1 VFLLNQ
7 EYSIVNRNYAIDIN
21 QPNKEIYSG
30 HIKLGGQDPSGNK
43 IDVTNF
49 YLTWNG
55 KPHFVVSGEFH
66 YSRYPRERWE
76 EEILKIKAGGVNV
89 LATYVFWMFHEETQG
104 VFEWEGEKSLRH
116 FIELCG
122 KHDLKVIL
130 RIGPFDHGEWRN
142 GGFPDWLYG
151 QPLEVRS
158 NHPLYLHYV
167 KRLYTQIGE
176 QVRDMMFKVG
186 GPIIG
191 VQIENEYMHADAPWE
206 VINPFQHPEFTSDSR
221 EGADHLKVLKRMAIE
236 AGLDAPIY
244 IITGWGGA
252 PIIEDES
259 LPVYGEYAYPVWID
273 EPFPSPLYIFRDSH
287 AFPTD
292 EPNHKLPYY
301 YPVACA
307 EMQGG
312 IQVRYNNRPIVPPES
327 IEALG
332 LVRVGNGCNWVG
344 YYMYHGGTN
353 PIGRH
358 GFNNERLHPQLSYD
372 FQAPL
377 GEYGTIRDSYRYL
390 KVLHLFLNS
399 YGEALCPMGTLLPE
413 EAESIKPEDVDQLRF
428 CVRASDSAGFLF
440 VNNFQD
446 HVETRDLE
454 GVSFEIN
461 TAEGML
467 RIPSS
472 RSLTVRRNTFFILPI
487 NQKLGD
493 AWLSYATLQPLT
505 ILRYG
510 DLTHY
515 FYFVPEGLEPEF
527 CFHSDTLRH
536 VSGALSQTSDGER
549 TMLKPSIG
557 REFSMVIET
566 AAGQK
571 LKITS
576 LSRSEAE
583 HIWQAEAWGA
593 ERVIYSTA
601 DLMFV
606 KSQLEAQ
613 VTMDTEIDM
622 MVWPAIN
629 TALKSN
635 DALEQVREDDHTQ
648 LHVSVP
654 KTEAELEVE
663 AINDRKHLLR
673 LIVKDPIDELSE
685 LFLNI
690 NYEGDTGMAFIDGE
704 LVADNFNNGKIWSI
718 GLKRFL
724 PEILEKGL
732 VLVFQPLRKGIV
744 KNVSSQIAGRFEF
757 EGEEILTVRSITLV
771 SKYRTQLKVAE
782 T

>member
-1 VFLLNQ
+1 MNQ
-7 EYSIVNRNYAIDIN
+7 EYSIVNRNYVIDIN

-30 HIKLGGQDPSGNK
+30 HIKLGGKDPSGNN

-55 KPHFVVSGEFH
+55 KPYFVVSGEFH

-89 LATYVFWMFHEETQG
+89 LATYVFWMFHEETQS

-122 KHDLKVIL
+122 KHDLKVML

-158 NHPLYLHYV
+158 NHPLYLDYV

-176 QVRDMMFKVG
+176 QVGDLMFKVG

-191 VQIENEYMHADAPWE
+191 VQIENEYMHASAPWE
-206 VINPFQHPEFTSDSR
+206 VIDPIQHPEFTSDSS
-221 EGADHLKVLKRMAIE
+221 EGAEHLKILKSMAIE
-236 AGLDAPIY
+236 AGLEAPIY

-273 EPFPSPLYIFRDSH
+273 DPFPSPLYIFRDSH

-312 IQVRYNNRPIVPPES
+312 IQVRYDNRPVVPPES

-353 PIGRH
+353 PTGRH
-358 GFNNERLHPQLSYD
+358 GFSNERLHPQLSYD

-413 EAESIKPEDVDQLRF
+413 GAESIKPEDVDQLRF

-446 HVETRDLE
+446 HVETRNLE
-454 GVSFEIN
+454 GVSFDIS

-472 RSLTVRRNTFFILPI
+472 GSLTVRRNASFILPI
-487 NQKLGD
+487 NQMLGD

-515 FYFVPEGLEPEF
+515 FYFVPDGLEPEF
-527 CFHSDTLRH
+527 CFHSNALRH
-536 VSGALSQTSDGER
+536 VSGALSQTSEGER
-549 TMLKPSIG
+549 TCLKPSIG
-557 REFSMVIET
+557 REFSIDIET

-601 DLMFV
+601 DLLFV
-606 KSQLEAQ
+606 NSQVEAQ
-613 VTMDTEIDM
+613 VTGDTEIDM
-622 MVWPAIN
+622 IVWPFVN
-629 TALKSN
+629 TALKSK
-635 DALEQVREDDHTQ
+635 DVLEQTSTDDCTR

-654 KTEAELEVE
+654 KTEVGLQVD

-673 LIVKDPIDELSE
+673 LIVNESIDGLSE
-685 LFLNI
+685 LFLNVD
-690 NYEGDTGMAFIDGE
+690 YEGDTSMAFIDGG
-704 LVADNFNNGKIWSI
+704 LVADNFNNGQIWSI
-718 GLKRFL
+718 GLKRFI
-724 PEILEKGL
+724 PAILEKGL

-744 KNVSSQIAGRFEF
+744 KNVSSQIAGRLEF
-757 EGEEILTVRSITLV
+757 EGEEILTVRSMTLV

-782 T
+782 S

>member
-1 VFLLNQ
+1 MNRS
-7 EYSIVNRNYAIDIN
+7 YSINIDR
-21 QPNKEIYSG
+21 PNKKIFSG
-30 HIKLGGQDPSGNK
+30 HIKLGGQGPSGNH
-43 IDVTNF
+43 IGVTNY

-55 KPHFVVSGEFH
+55 KPYFVVSGEFH
-66 YSRYPRERWE
+66 YSRYPREHWE

-89 LATYVFWMFHEETQG
+89 LATYVFWSFHEETQG

-130 RIGPFDHGEWRN
+130 RIGPFAHGEWRN
-142 GGFPDWLYG
+142 GGLPDWLYG

-158 NHPLYLHYV
+158 NHPLYLYYV
-167 KRLYTQIGE
+167 RRLYTQIGQ
-176 QVRDMMFKVG
+176 QVSDLMFKAG

-191 VQIENEYMHADAPWE
+191 VQIENEYMHSGAPWE
-206 VINPFQHPEFTSDSR
+206 IIDLYQVPEYASGSR
-221 EGADHLKVLKRMAIE
+221 EGAEHLKVLKSMAIE

-244 IITGWGGA
+244 TITGWGGA

-259 LPVYGEYAYPVWID
+259 LPVYGDYAYPVWFD
-273 EPFPSPLYIFRDSH
+273 EPFPSSLYTFFDSH
-287 AFPTD
+287 AHPTA

-312 IQVRYNNRPIVPPES
+312 IQIRYNNRPVVPPES
-327 IEALG
+327 LEALG
-332 LVRVGNGCNWVG
+332 LVRIGSGCNWVG

-353 PIGRH
+353 PIGRRSYT
-358 GFNNERLHPQLSYD
+358 NERFHPRRSYD
-372 FQAPL
+372 FQAPI

-390 KVLHLFLNS
+390 KVLHLFLHS

-413 EAESIKPEDVDQLRF
+413 GAEAIKPEDVDQLRF
-428 CVRASDSAGFLF
+428 CVRASDGAGFLF

-454 GVSFEIN
+454 DVCFNIN

-467 RIPSS
+467 RIPG
-472 RSLTVRRNTFFILPI
+472 RGSLTVRRNVSFILPI
-487 NQKLGD
+487 NQRLGD

-505 ILRYG
+505 VLRYG
-510 DLTHY
+510 DIIHY
-515 FYFVPEGLEPEF
+515 FYFVPEGLDPEF
-527 CFHSDTLRH
+527 CFHSDQLRH
-536 VSGALSQTSDGER
+536 VSGAQSQTSEGGR
-549 TMLKPSIG
+549 TYLKPTIG
-557 REFSMVIET
+557 REFSMDIET
-566 AAGQK
+566 ASEQK

-583 HIWQAEAWGA
+583 HIWRAEAWGA

-601 DLMFV
+601 DLSFT
-606 KSQLEAQ
+606 KSQVEAQ
-613 VTMDTEIDM
+613 VTGDTEIDM
-622 MVWPAIN
+622 MVWPAVS
-629 TALKSN
+629 AVLESK
-635 DALEQVREDDHTQ
+635 DGLEQASTGNCTR

-654 KTEAELEVE
+654 KVEVGFEVE
-663 AINDRKHLLR
+663 TINDRKHLLR
-673 LIVKDPIDELSE
+673 LIVNDPIDELNE

-690 NYEGDTGMAFIDGE
+690 DYEGDTGMAFIDGE
-704 LVADNFNNGKIWSI
+704 LVADNFNNGQLWSI

-724 PEILEKGL
+724 PAILEKGL
-732 VLVFQPLRKGIV
+732 VLVFHPVRKGSV
-744 KNVSSQIAGRFEF
+744 KNASSQIAGRLEF
-757 EGEEILTVRSITLV
+757 EGEEILRIRSMTLV
-771 SKYRTQLKVAE
+771 PKYRTQLKVTE